1 MLSQILEEKIWT
13 GSHLPAHKSS
23 QQDGIQRHT
32 HHGVRTIKISNRHVI
47 PVSSYFSTL
56 KTSIQNICRF
66 KIDLDR

>member
-23 QQDGIQRHT
+23 QQDGIQRHA

-47 PVSSYFSTL
+47 PVSMLLFHA
-56 KTSIQNICRF
+56 K
-66 KIDLDR
+66 KINTKYL